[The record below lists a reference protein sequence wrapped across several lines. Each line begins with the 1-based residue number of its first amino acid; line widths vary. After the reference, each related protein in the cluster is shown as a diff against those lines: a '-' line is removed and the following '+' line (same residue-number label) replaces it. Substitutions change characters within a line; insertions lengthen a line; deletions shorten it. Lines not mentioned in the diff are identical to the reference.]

1 MRNGN
6 KITGVTKKQFPRHVN
21 GMEHKHKG
29 KQKEGQQFNSYPN
42 LRTSLH
48 EIRYTSTRMSCKEFV
63 PVDLIHT
70 RANIAA

>member
-1 MRNGN
+1 
-6 KITGVTKKQFPRHVN
+6 
-21 GMEHKHKG
+21 MEHKHKG
-29 KQKEGQQFNSYPN
+29 KQKEDQQFNSYPN